1 MTPPLP
7 VGVALAGTA
16 TGAVGGAFVASSSW
30 PFWRDDLNC
39 PSPAP
44 VVPVSPGT
52 GERERDV
59 DVSMFFQL
67 IESLAKHD
75 ATFAKRI
82 FARLQRI
89 YLLASIGRC
98 IESAGNAAC
107 LSTHYSH
114 YRS

>member
-1 MTPPLP
+1 MQEDNDPVDLLQNYEMLLTVTPPLP

-52 GERERDV
+52 GERERCRRFDV
-59 DVSMFFQL
+59 
-67 IESLAKHD
+67 
-75 ATFAKRI
+75 
-82 FARLQRI
+82 
-89 YLLASIGRC
+89 
-98 IESAGNAAC
+98 
-107 LSTHYSH
+107 LSVD
-114 YRS
+114 